1 MKYHK
6 PLPVKQTFITN
17 DGIPTSVAGS
27 AAGAPMPTHGGGSG
41 GSGGGGGGGG
51 TVVDIDWSAERP
63 NVEVCASNVYNC

>member
-17 DGIPTSVAGS
+17 DGIPTSVRGSKAGQ
-27 AAGAPMPTHGGGSG
+27 PIVTHGNGNG
-41 GSGGGGGGGG
+41 GSGGGSGSGSV
-51 TVVDIDWSAERP
+51 TIDWPAERP